1 MRTKIAVFASA
12 ILLSVAAF
20 GQNDANTVTVVATRS
35 LDVPIEQVGYS
46 VQVKS
51 AIDATLSQVLQ
62 EVQSVGIT
70 ANDLSGVSTT
80 APVLQIPIPGIVLL
94 PDTPQLIWSFS
105 LTSRFSQFQQTL
117 AQLRALSTPNADKKS
132 NFTISF
138 SIANAS
144 ASQASIDE
152 AANGA
157 LPDLI
162 AEARARAKRL
172 ADAAGLTVGVI
183 LSLSDQR
190 SIVSSGVSGMSAAD
204 ILRLTTCP
212 GGFTSPK
219 LAVSISV
226 RFALLRYN

>member
-1 MRTKIAVFASA
+1 MRTKIAVISSA

-35 LDVPIEQVGYS
+35 LDLPIEQVSYS

-51 AIDATLSQVLQ
+51 PIDATLSQVLQ

-80 APVLQIPIPGIVLL
+80 APALQIPIPGIVLL
-94 PDTPQLIWSFS
+94 SDTPQLIWSFS
-105 LTSRFSQFQQTL
+105 LTSRFSKLQQTL
-117 AQLRALSTPNADKKS
+117 AQLRAVSTPNPDKKS

-138 SIANAS
+138 CIANAS
-144 ASQASIDE
+144 ATQASIDE
-152 AANGA
+152 VANAA

-162 AEARARAKRL
+162 TDARARAKRL

-183 LSLSDQR
+183 LNLSDER
-190 SIVSSGVSGMSAAD
+190 SIVGAGANGLSASD
-204 ILRLTTCP
+204 ILRLTTSL
-212 GGFTSPK
+212 GGLTSPK
-219 LAVSISV
+219 LAVSVSV